1 MENYNLNQLAYLR
14 NQLAM
19 EEIRFVSFL
28 SVRSSRRIF
37 ILYVYI
43 MYLKALFAD
52 LESMILDHGGK
63 LIENETQDNENK

>member
-43 MYLKALFAD
+43 RYFKALFVD